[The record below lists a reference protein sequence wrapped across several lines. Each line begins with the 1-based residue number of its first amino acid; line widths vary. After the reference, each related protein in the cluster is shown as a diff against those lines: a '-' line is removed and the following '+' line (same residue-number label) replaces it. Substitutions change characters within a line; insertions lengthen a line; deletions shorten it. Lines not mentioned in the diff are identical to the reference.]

1 MADTPLMPHKRR
13 YQLSLT
19 FATWVND
26 DLLTPSPDEDQLDAD
41 ERLHLKAN
49 RAFLAVLLENPTHQ
63 YILEELLRKRVL
75 EEAEVML
82 NDLKGQLLLHNLD
95 DEALVQPVVDGLP
108 VEIQQYFQDASDEN
122 TFEEAAGEAIY
133 SVGVEL
139 EGAYLGEIEHEDAA
153 PNSIERAG
161 NEEE

>member
-1 MADTPLMPHKRR
+1 MEDTPLMPHKRL

-49 RAFLAVLLENPTHQ
+49 RALLAVLLENPTHQ
-63 YILEELLRKRVL
+63 HILEELRRKRVL

-82 NDLKGQLLLHNLD
+82 DDLKGQLLLHNLD
-95 DEALVQPVVDGLP
+95 DEALVQQVVDGLS
-108 VEIQQYFQDASDEN
+108 VDVQTYFQNASDEE
-122 TFEEAAGEAIY
+122 TFEEAAGEAIF
-133 SVGVEL
+133 SIGVEL
-139 EGAYLGEIEHEDAA
+139 EGASLTEIENGD
-153 PNSIERAG
+153 S
-161 NEEE
+161 